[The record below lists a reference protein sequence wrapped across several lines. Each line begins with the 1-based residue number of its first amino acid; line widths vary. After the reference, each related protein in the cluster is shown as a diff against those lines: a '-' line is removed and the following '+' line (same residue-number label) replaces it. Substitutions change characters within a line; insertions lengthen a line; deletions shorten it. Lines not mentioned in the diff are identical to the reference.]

1 MTQRKYIF
9 ILVAIVLLF
18 MASSCDKDQE
28 NVITGKWQLQL
39 RELNGEEFR
48 VDTQFYNFDLNVMQL
63 QCVKKFP
70 EEVESCFG
78 IYKIKTDSLFL
89 EILNFQMMEPEHVLQ
104 IFGWKNS
111 YKNFK
116 IIELNHS
123 RLKLSDEG
131 EIYTFRKF

>member
-63 QCVKKFP
+63 QCVKNSQRRLR
-70 EEVESCFG
+70 VVSVH
-78 IYKIKTDSLFL
+78 IK
-89 EILNFQMMEPEHVLQ
+89 
-104 IFGWKNS
+104 
-111 YKNFK
+111 
-116 IIELNHS
+116 
-123 RLKLSDEG
+123 
-131 EIYTFRKF
+131 